1 MNITSPLYQSEIY
14 NESQMIPVRQSVFEG
29 NIKKYQTNFNSKWA
43 NLKSLLQIKTSLES
57 SVNTLRNETLEQF
70 SSKIHKIYKNKII
83 IKQITQNNSKIFL
96 TGNKDFTVKKN

>member
-43 NLKSLLQIKTSLES
+43 NLK
-57 SVNTLRNETLEQF
+57 
-70 SSKIHKIYKNKII
+70 
-83 IKQITQNNSKIFL
+83 
-96 TGNKDFTVKKN
+96 